1 MNPFKRLAA
10 QTAVYGISSILGRFI
25 NYLLVPLFTY
35 YFTPREYGVVSEFYA
50 YAGFFAVLLAFG
62 FETGRIATFDNV
74 STSGGLQIADIT
86 SNDVMLSVRMALG
99 SQPAPMPVAF
109 K

>member
-1 MNPFKRLAA
+1 MSDLAR
-10 QTAVYGISSILGRFI
+10 ILGAFS
-25 NYLLVPLFTY
+25 
-35 YFTPREYGVVSEFYA
+35 EAYGC
-50 YAGFFAVLLAFG
+50 GAVLWVQPAGSEGLEVA
-62 FETGRIATFDNV
+62 A
-74 STSGGLQIADIT
+74 TSGGFQIEDIT

>member
-1 MNPFKRLAA
+1 MSVAYGQDNS
-10 QTAVYGISSILGRFI
+10 QTNFAWA
-25 NYLLVPLFTY
+25 
-35 YFTPREYGVVSEFYA
+35 A
-50 YAGFFAVLLAFG
+50 YAGFSYKVNPSLTLDLSYRYTDLG
-62 FETGRIATFDNV
+62 DIRTGRIATYDNV

>member
-10 QTAVYGISSILGRFI
+10 QTAVYGISSVVGRFI

-35 YFTPREYGVVSEFYA
+35 YFTPLEYGVVSEFYA

-62 FETGRIATFDNV
+62 FETGYFRFRDREA
-74 STSGGLQIADIT
+74 G
-86 SNDVMLSVRMALG
+86 SNLAWV
-99 SQPAPMPVAF
+99 
-109 K
+109 